1 MSDVT
6 LTRNGPDAASD
17 KPGPASGLLRL
28 PFALRERARPDYAA
42 IRAVLGYW
50 ESRRGARIAPARS
63 EIEPAPLAEVLRF
76 MFIAEIV
83 APGVARLRFAGQ
95 HLHDLLGM
103 EPRGM
108 PLSCLLA
115 APSRDELAGALARVQ
130 KGARVQL
137 PLRAARALGKP
148 GMDAL
153 LALMPLTDSAGQIT
167 RVLGVL
173 ETHGQIGRTPRRF
186 DLAAEPATLDS
197 VPGAEPA
204 AARAPD
210 SAPQDLARD
219 SSKGEITAATR
230 PAARPGGASVAG
242 RPAHSARPGWRVIE
256 GGRG

>member
-6 LTRNGPDAASD
+6 LTRIGPDASAG
-17 KPGPASGLLRL
+17 KNAGGLLRL
-28 PFALRERARPDYAA
+28 PFALRERARPEFAA
-42 IRAVLGYW
+42 IRAVLNYW
-50 ESRRGARIAPARS
+50 EQRRGSRIAPARS
-63 EIEPAPLAEVLRF
+63 EIEPAPLAEALRF
-76 MFIAEIV
+76 MFIAEMV

-137 PLRAARALGKP
+137 PLRAARGLGKP
-148 GMDAL
+148 GMDGLMAL
-153 LALMPLTDSAGQIT
+153 LPLTDSSGRIN

-173 ETHGQIGRTPRRF
+173 ETYGQIGRTPRRF
-186 DLAAEPATLDS
+186 DLAAEPGTPDQHPDGESAAAPAPT
-197 VPGAEPA
+197 EPA
-204 AARAPD
+204 AAVEPASTPVAAP
-210 SAPQDLARD
+210 
-219 SSKGEITAATR
+219 
-230 PAARPGGASVAG
+230 VAG
-242 RPAHSARPGWRVIE
+242 RPAHNARPAWRVIE

>member
-6 LTRNGPDAASD
+6 LTRTGPDAAAD
-17 KPGPASGLLRL
+17 KTGRASGLLRL

-42 IRAVLGYW
+42 IRTVLSYW
-50 ESRRGARIAPARS
+50 ETRRGARIAPARS

-108 PLSCLLA
+108 PRSCLLA

-137 PLRAARALGKP
+137 PLRAARGLGKP
-148 GMDAL
+148 GMDGL

-186 DLAAEPATLDS
+186 DLAAEPASLDLRALAAD
-197 VPGAEPA
+197 GAAGAAGA
-204 AARAPD
+204 AAQGSVKDEAQTD
-210 SAPQDLARD
+210 SQAD
-219 SSKGEITAATR
+219 SPAIAT
-230 PAARPGGASVAG
+230 PHAG